1 MVGAQSQPQSLP
13 SLQAYQVPHRVR
25 LPIPQQ
31 PRAGKE
37 SGDFPNQDLED
48 QRQEV
53 VVAEAHLV

>member
-1 MVGAQSQPQSLP
+1 MGAQFQPQTLP
-13 SLQAYQVPHRVR
+13 SLQAYQVPHWVR
-25 LPIPQQ
+25 LPIQQQ

-48 QRQEV
+48 RRQEV